1 MKTAIITGCNRGLG
15 KAFMEAYAS
24 NGYDIIAIVR
34 TSSPEFEEAI
44 LDLQEKSGI
53 TIIPIYAELSE
64 KDSLQKALNEIV
76 SMDRPIDVLINNAAY
91 NVSKPIFFMDY
102 NEVEKS
108 FKVNYLAP
116 FLLMKEVCG
125 LMTRQGYGN
134 VINISSVAGI
144 ATEPAGSAYDASKAA
159 LNSLTKSLAQEV
171 AAMGIRVN
179 AIACSVVATD
189 MYNNMK
195 PDVQK
200 KILKRVAMKR
210 PAEFKEITDMALFL
224 SSEKASYITGQ
235 IIRVDGGY
243 KI

>member
-15 KAFMEAYAS
+15 KAFMEAYAA
-24 NGYDIIAIVR
+24 NGYDVIAIVR
-34 TSSPEFEEAI
+34 SVSNDFEDTVKE
-44 LDLQEKSGI
+44 LQTKTGS
-53 TIIPIYAELSE
+53 TIFPVCAELSDRE
-64 KDSLQKALNEIV
+64 SLQKALNEIIA
-76 SMDRPIDVLINNAAY
+76 MERPIDVLINNAAY
-91 NVSKPIFFMDY
+91 HVSKPIFFMDY
-102 NEVEKS
+102 EEVEKS

-134 VINISSVAGI
+134 IINITSVAGV
-144 ATEPAGSAYDASKAA
+144 ATEPAGSAYAASKAA
-159 LNSLTKSLAQEV
+159 LNQLTKSLAQEV
-171 AAMGIRVN
+171 AAMGTRVN

-210 PAEFKEITDMALFL
+210 PAEFREITDMALFL

-243 KI
+243 NV

>member
-1 MKTAIITGCNRGLG
+1 MKTAVITGCNRGLG

-34 TSSPEFEEAI
+34 TANAEFEATVK
-44 LDLQEKSGI
+44 DLQEKYGI
-53 TIIPIYAELSE
+53 TIIPINVELSE
-64 KDSLQKALNEIV
+64 KESLQVALNKIV

-102 NEVEKS
+102 EDVEKS

-116 FLLMKEVCG
+116 FFLMKEICG
-125 LMTRQGYGN
+125 LMVRQGYGN
-134 VINISSVAGI
+134 VINISSVAGLS
-144 ATEPAGSAYDASKAA
+144 TEPAGAAYDASKAA
-159 LNSLTKSLAQEV
+159 LNSLTKSVAQEV
-171 AAMGIRVN
+171 AAMGMRVN

-210 PAEFKEITDMALFL
+210 PAEFKEITEMALFL
-224 SSEKASYITGQ
+224 SSDKASYITGQ

-243 KI
+243 KV

>member
-15 KAFMEAYAS
+15 KAFMEAYAA
-24 NGYDIIAIVR
+24 NGYDVIAIVR
-34 TSSPEFEEAI
+34 SVSNDFEDTVKE
-44 LDLQEKSGI
+44 LQTKTGS
-53 TIIPIYAELSE
+53 TIFPVCAELSDRE
-64 KDSLQKALNEIV
+64 SLQKALNELIA
-76 SMDRPIDVLINNAAY
+76 MERPIDVLINNAAY
-91 NVSKPIFFMDY
+91 HVSKPIFFMDY
-102 NEVEKS
+102 EEVEKS

-134 VINISSVAGI
+134 IINITSVAAI
-144 ATEPAGSAYDASKAA
+144 ATEAAGSAYDASKAA
-159 LNSLTKSLAQEV
+159 LNQLTGSLAQEV

-189 MYNNMK
+189 MYINMK

-210 PAEFKEITDMALFL
+210 PAEFKEVTDTALFL

-243 KI
+243 NV

>member
-15 KAFMEAYAS
+15 KAFMEAYAT
-24 NGYDIIAIVR
+24 NGYDVIAIVR
-34 TSSPEFEEAI
+34 SVSNDFEDTIKELQTKTGSS
-44 LDLQEKSGI
+44 
-53 TIIPIYAELSE
+53 IIPICAELSDRE
-64 KDSLQKALNEIV
+64 SLQKALNEV
-76 SMDRPIDVLINNAAY
+76 VAMERPIDVLINNAAY
-91 NVSKPIFFMDY
+91 HVSKPIFFMDY
-102 NEVEKS
+102 EEVEKS

-134 VINISSVAGI
+134 IINITSVAGV

-159 LNSLTKSLAQEV
+159 LNQLTKSLAQEV
-171 AAMGIRVN
+171 AAMGTRVN

-210 PAEFKEITDMALFL
+210 PAEFREITDMALFL

-243 KI
+243 NV

>member
-34 TSSPEFEEAI
+34 TASQEFDETI
-44 LDLQEKSGI
+44 RDLQEKSGI
-53 TIIPIYAELSE
+53 TIIPVYAELSDKE
-64 KDSLQKALNEIV
+64 SLQKALNDIIALE
-76 SMDRPIDVLINNAAY
+76 RPIDVLINNAAY

-102 NEVEKS
+102 EEVEKS
-108 FKVNYLAP
+108 FTVNYLAP

-134 VINISSVAGI
+134 IINLSSVAGI
-144 ATEPAGSAYDASKAA
+144 STEPAGSAYDASKAA
-159 LNSLTKSLAQEV
+159 LNQLTKSLAQEV

-210 PAEFKEITDMALFL
+210 PAEFKEVTEMALFL

-243 KI
+243 KV

>member
-15 KAFMEAYAS
+15 KALMEAYSA

-34 TSSPEFEEAI
+34 KISYEFKETISA
-44 LDLQEKSGI
+44 LQANGA
-53 TIIPIYAELSE
+53 TIIPISAELSD
-64 KDSLQKALNEIV
+64 KNSLQAAISRIV
-76 SMDRPIDVLINNAAY
+76 EMDRPIDVLINNAAM
-91 NVSKPIFFMDY
+91 NVSKPVFFMSY
-102 NEVEKS
+102 EEVENS
-108 FKVNYLAP
+108 FKINYLAP
-116 FLLMKEVCG
+116 FQLIKEVCG

-134 VINISSVAGI
+134 IINISSVAGI
-144 ATEPAGSAYDASKAA
+144 ATEPAGAAYDASKAA

-189 MYNNMK
+189 MYYNMK

-210 PAEFKEITDMALFL
+210 PADFKEITDTALFL

-243 KI
+243 KV

>member
-15 KAFMEAYAS
+15 KAFMESYAS

-34 TSSPEFEEAI
+34 TTSPEFEKTI
-44 LDLQEKSGI
+44 LDLQEKNGI
-53 TIIPIYAELSE
+53 TITRVYSELSE
-64 KDSLQKALNEIV
+64 KESLKKALNEIV
-76 SMDRPIDVLINNAAY
+76 SMKRPIDVLINNAAY

-102 NEVEKS
+102 DEVEKS

-116 FLLMKEVCG
+116 FLIIKEVCG

-134 VINISSVAGI
+134 IINISSVAGI
-144 ATEPAGSAYDASKAA
+144 ATEPGGSAYDASKAA

-171 AAMGIRVN
+171 ASMGIRVN

-195 PDVQK
+195 SDVQK

-224 SSEKASYITGQ
+224 SSDKASYITGQ

-243 KI
+243 KV

>member
-15 KAFMEAYAS
+15 KAFMEAYAA

-34 TSSPEFEEAI
+34 SVSSDFEDTVKE
-44 LDLQEKSGI
+44 LQTKTGSS
-53 TIIPIYAELSE
+53 IIPICAELSDRE
-64 KDSLQKALNEIV
+64 SLQKALNEV
-76 SMDRPIDVLINNAAY
+76 VAMERPIDVLINNAAY
-91 NVSKPIFFMDY
+91 HVSKPIFFMDY
-102 NEVEKS
+102 EEVEKS

-134 VINISSVAGI
+134 IINITSVAGV

-159 LNSLTKSLAQEV
+159 LNQLTKSLAQEV
-171 AAMGIRVN
+171 AAMGTRVN

-210 PAEFKEITDMALFL
+210 PAEFREITDMALFL
-224 SSEKASYITGQ
+224 SSEKASYVTGQ

-243 KI
+243 NV

>member
-15 KAFMEAYAS
+15 RAFMEAYAT
-24 NGYDIIAIVR
+24 NGYDVIAIVR
-34 TSSPEFEEAI
+34 SVSNDFENTIKELQTKTGSS
-44 LDLQEKSGI
+44 
-53 TIIPIYAELSE
+53 IIPVHAELSDRE
-64 KDSLQKALNEIV
+64 SLQNALNEIIA
-76 SMDRPIDVLINNAAY
+76 MERPIDVLINNAAY
-91 NVSKPIFFMDY
+91 HVSKPIFFMDY
-102 NEVEKS
+102 EEVEKS

-134 VINISSVAGI
+134 IINITSVAAI

-159 LNSLTKSLAQEV
+159 LNQLTRSLAQEV

-189 MYNNMK
+189 MYNSMK

-210 PAEFKEITDMALFL
+210 PAEFKEVTDMALFL
-224 SSEKASYITGQ
+224 SSEKASYMTGQ

-243 KI
+243 NV

>member
-15 KAFMEAYAS
+15 KAFMEAYAA
-24 NGYDIIAIVR
+24 NGYDVIAIVR
-34 TSSPEFEEAI
+34 SVSNDFEDTVKE
-44 LDLQEKSGI
+44 LQTKTGS
-53 TIIPIYAELSE
+53 TIFPVCAELSDRE
-64 KDSLQKALNEIV
+64 SLQKALNEIIA
-76 SMDRPIDVLINNAAY
+76 MERPIDVLINNAAY
-91 NVSKPIFFMDY
+91 HVSKPIFFMDY
-102 NEVEKS
+102 EEVEKS

-134 VINISSVAGI
+134 IINITSVAGV

-159 LNSLTKSLAQEV
+159 LNQLTKSLAQEV
-171 AAMGIRVN
+171 AAMGTRVN

-210 PAEFKEITDMALFL
+210 PAEFREITDMALFL

-243 KI
+243 NV

>member
-15 KAFMEAYAS
+15 KALMEAYSA

-34 TSSPEFEEAI
+34 NISEEFKEAI
-44 LDLQEKSGI
+44 GSLQANGA
-53 TIIPIYAELSE
+53 TIIPISAELSDKE
-64 KDSLQKALNEIV
+64 SLQTAINKIV
-76 SMDRPIDVLINNAAY
+76 EMDRPIDLLINNAAM
-91 NVSKPIFFMDY
+91 NVSKPAFFMSY
-102 NEVEKS
+102 EEVENS
-108 FKVNYLAP
+108 FKINYLAP

-134 VINISSVAGI
+134 IINISSVAGI
-144 ATEPAGSAYDASKAA
+144 ATEPAGAAYDASKAA

-210 PAEFKEITDMALFL
+210 PADFNEITDTALFL

-243 KI
+243 KV

>member
-15 KAFMEAYAS
+15 KALMEAYSA
-24 NGYDIIAIVR
+24 NGYEVIAIVR
-34 TSSPEFEEAI
+34 NISDGFKEAI
-44 LDLQEKSGI
+44 CSLQANGA
-53 TIIPIYAELSE
+53 TIIPVCAELSDKE
-64 KDSLQKALNEIV
+64 SLQAAINKIV
-76 SMDRPIDVLINNAAY
+76 EMDRPVDVLINNAAM
-91 NVSKPIFFMDY
+91 NISKPVFFMSY
-102 NEVEKS
+102 EEVENS
-108 FKVNYLAP
+108 FKINYLAP

-134 VINISSVAGI
+134 IINISSVAGI
-144 ATEPAGSAYDASKAA
+144 ATEPAGAAYDASKAA

-171 AAMGIRVN
+171 AALGIRVN

-210 PAEFKEITDMALFL
+210 PADFNEITEAALFI
-224 SSEKASYITGQ
+224 SSDKASYITGQ

-243 KI
+243 KV

>member
-15 KAFMEAYAS
+15 KAFMEAYAA

-34 TSSPEFEEAI
+34 SISSDFEDTIKE
-44 LDLQEKSGI
+44 LQTKTGSS
-53 TIIPIYAELSE
+53 IIPVCAELSDRE
-64 KDSLQKALNEIV
+64 SLQKALNEV
-76 SMDRPIDVLINNAAY
+76 VAMERPIDVLINNAAY
-91 NVSKPIFFMDY
+91 HVSKPIFFMDY
-102 NEVEKS
+102 EEVEKS

-116 FLLMKEVCG
+116 FLLMKKVCG

-134 VINISSVAGI
+134 VINITSVAGI

-159 LNSLTKSLAQEV
+159 LNQLTKSLAQEV

-210 PAEFKEITDMALFL
+210 PAEFKEVTDMALFL

-243 KI
+243 NV

>member
-15 KAFMEAYAS
+15 KAFMEAYAA

-34 TSSPEFEEAI
+34 SISSDFEDTIKE
-44 LDLQEKSGI
+44 LQTKTGSS
-53 TIIPIYAELSE
+53 IIPVCAELSDRE
-64 KDSLQKALNEIV
+64 SLQKALNEV
-76 SMDRPIDVLINNAAY
+76 VAMERPIDVLINNAAY
-91 NVSKPIFFMDY
+91 HVSKPIFFMDY
-102 NEVEKS
+102 EEVEKS

-116 FLLMKEVCG
+116 FLLMKEMCG

-134 VINISSVAGI
+134 IINISSVAGI

-159 LNSLTKSLAQEV
+159 LNQLTKSLAQEV

-210 PAEFKEITDMALFL
+210 PAEFREVTDIALFL
-224 SSEKASYITGQ
+224 SSKKASYITGQ

-243 KI
+243 NV